1 MRTPA
6 PSPPNS
12 APDARPTFSDASA
25 WAASVLGVNAGPW
38 RAGALGAMLVVSTCG
53 FQGYDNLA
61 SGGSCDPAAGNF
73 SLDLDNPYFPL
84 PVGHRVVLEG
94 EEGSTHLLVRITSLD
109 ETEIVAGIEA
119 RIVEEFESKDGRVV
133 EISRNFFAQAQDGT
147 VCYFGEDVDIYD
159 GAGNVTSHSGA
170 WRAGVG
176 ENQPGIFMPASVK
189 VGQAFRQEIAPGI
202 AEDQSKVIALG
213 EAIDVP
219 AGTFENTATLRDGS
233 PLDGS
238 SGEKVY
244 ARGIGLI
251 VDGPAR
257 LTRYSSPSA

>member
-1 MRTPA
+1 MIT
-6 PSPPNS
+6 SPL
-12 APDARPTFSDASA
+12 AVGFIL
-25 WAASVLGVNAGPW
+25 AATA
-38 RAGALGAMLVVSTCG
+38 ALFISSCG
-53 FQGYDNLA
+53 FEGYENLA
-61 SGGSCDPAAGNF
+61 DVGACDPAVSTF
-73 SLDLDNPYFPL
+73 TTDIDNPFFPL

-94 EEGSTHLLVRITSLD
+94 EEGGGHLLVRITSLD
-109 ETEIVAGIEA
+109 ETETVAGVET
-119 RIVEEFESKDGRVV
+119 RVVEEYEAKEGQVV

-159 GAGNVTSHSGA
+159 GTGNVTSHLGA
-170 WRAGVG
+170 WRAGDG
-176 ENQPGIFMPASVK
+176 RNRPGIFMPPSLE

-202 AEDQSKVIALG
+202 AEDQAKVIALDEVTG
-213 EAIDVP
+213 VP
-219 AGTFENTATLRDGS
+219 AGTFEDTVTMRDGS